1 MSMFSR
7 SRYLL
12 PTLLL
17 AVTPIALAE
26 VLEWKLDQAHSH
38 VSFKIRHLMVSWVR
52 GSFNLADGTIWFD
65 KDDLSTLRMEIAINP
80 ASIDT
85 GMSVRDRDLRG
96 SEFFEVDKYPA
107 MGFVSTK
114 AVPQP
119 DGTVKLTGNLT
130 MHGVTK
136 QVTLDVEGLTTV
148 VQSDNGPRTGASA
161 TASLNRSDFGLT
173 YNPILEAGGVTVAD
187 EVFIEIDA
195 ELKPPERP

>member
-1 MSMFSR
+1 MFSR
-7 SRYLL
+7 SSYLL
-12 PTLLL
+12 PALLL

-38 VSFKIRHLMVSWVR
+38 VGFKIRHLMVSWVR
-52 GSFNLADGTIWFD
+52 GSFNLAEGTIWFD
-65 KDDLSTLRMEIAINP
+65 KDDLSTLRMEIAIDP

-96 SEFFEVDKYPA
+96 FEFFEVDKYPA

-136 QVTLDVEGLTTV
+136 QVTLDVEGLTIV

-161 TASLNRSDFGLT
+161 TTILNRSDFGLT
-173 YNPILEAGGVTVAD
+173 YNPILEAGGITVAD